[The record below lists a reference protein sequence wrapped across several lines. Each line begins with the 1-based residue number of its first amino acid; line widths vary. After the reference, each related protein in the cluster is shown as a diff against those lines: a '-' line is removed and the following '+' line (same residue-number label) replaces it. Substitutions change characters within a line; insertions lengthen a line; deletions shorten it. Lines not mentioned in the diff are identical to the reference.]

1 MSGAQRIEAVIFD
14 LDGVLVDS
22 EPVHHRAMGRLIA
35 PLEVTEEEYALFVGA
50 SLEWTIDWLRRRF
63 ALIEATDVLAMQYD
77 DLVTEQLLQEPPPP
91 LDGAVE
97 LLEELRGRGV
107 RLAVASQ
114 SRPRWVRATLDG
126 SGLRRHFDEVVT
138 ADEVARA
145 KPAPDVYLH
154 AADRLGVQAGACLVV
169 EDSVPGVASARAA
182 GMFVVQTQQASSAVE
197 RQPGAD
203 AVVVSLR
210 AFRLDWL
217 G

>member
-1 MSGAQRIEAVIFD
+1 MTRRRIEAVIFD

-22 EPVHHRAMGRLIA
+22 EPVHHRAMQRLIA
-35 PLEVTEEEYALFVGA
+35 PLTVTEEEYALFVGV
-50 SLEWTIDWLRRRF
+50 SLEWTIEWLQRRF
-63 ALIEATDVLAMQYD
+63 GFKEAVEVLATRYD
-77 DLVTEQLLQEPPPP
+77 DLVTEQLLHEPPAP

-97 LLEELRGRGV
+97 LLDAIRGRGA
-107 RLAVASQ
+107 RIAVASQ

-126 SGLRRHFDEVVT
+126 SALHGYFDVVVT

-154 AADRLGVQAGACLVV
+154 TAERLGVQAEACVVV
-169 EDSVPGVASARAA
+169 EDSVPGVASASAA
-182 GMFVVQTQQASSAVE
+182 GMFVVQTQQASSAVV

-203 AVVVSLR
+203 EVVDSLR
-210 AFRLDWL
+210 SFRLEWL

>member
-1 MSGAQRIEAVIFD
+1 VIFD

-22 EPVHHRAMGRLIA
+22 EPIHHRAMQRFIA
-35 PLEVTEEEYALFVGA
+35 PHSVTEQEYALFVGA
-50 SLEWTIDWLRRRF
+50 SLEWTVGWLKQRF
-63 ALIEATDVLAMQYD
+63 GLDETVEVLCQRYD
-77 DLVTEQLLQEPPPP
+77 DRITEQLLHEPPAP

-97 LLEELRGRGV
+97 LLDAIRGQGRPIA
-107 RLAVASQ
+107 LASQ
-114 SRPRWVRATLDG
+114 SRPRWVSATLDG

-138 ADEVARA
+138 ADQVARP

-154 AADRLGVQAGACLVV
+154 AAERLRVPAEACLVV

-203 AVVVSLR
+203 EVVASLR
-210 AFRLDWL
+210 AFRLEWL